1 MTDCGRRKVR
11 MGKSIL
17 VIDTPECCD
26 KCPLFSS
33 AYTDMTCRGNGKG
46 IDYPYPDDKVQ
57 EWCPLIEILKSD
69 SIIVEELRQD

>member
-1 MTDCGRRKVR
+1 
-11 MGKSIL
+11 
-17 VIDTPECCD
+17 
-26 KCPLFSS
+26 
-33 AYTDMTCRGNGKG
+33 MTCRGNGKG